1 MTTREQGFLL
11 LTSSL
16 GDPQR
21 KSLSLHQFRTLILR
35 SKKYPKLR
43 NASTVTLEDMAAMG
57 YDRKMAERVVHLFSQ
72 REQMMGYV
80 KAGARQG
87 CSFVGLTNP
96 DYPIRLA
103 YRLDMDTPTVLWT
116 KGDKTLLQKP
126 AIALVGSREG
136 REENI
141 EFAHEVGRLA
151 AKLGYVLVSGNA
163 RGADRTA
170 QNACLAA
177 GGQVISVVADRLT
190 EQTGD
195 KNVLYISEDGFD
207 LPFSSRRALLR
218 NRIIHALGEKT
229 FVAQS
234 EYGRGGTWD
243 GTVKNLR
250 HGWSPVYCFHDGSRA
265 AAEFGAMGAGLITIK
280 EIKTAI
286 ETQRKGES
294 FI

>member
-57 YDRKMAERVVHLFSQ
+57 YDRKMAERVVYLFSQ

-80 KAGARQG
+80 KAGEKQG
-87 CSFVGLTNP
+87 CSLVGLTNP

-103 YRLDMDTPTVLWT
+103 YRLDMDTSTVLWT

-136 REENI
+136 REENM

-265 AAEFGAMGAGLITIK
+265 AAEFGTMGAGLITIK

-286 ETQRKGES
+286 ETQRKGED

>member
-35 SKKYPKLR
+35 SKKYPNLR
-43 NASTVTLEDMAAMG
+43 NATTVTLEDMAAMG
-57 YDRKMAERVVHLFSQ
+57 YDRKMAERVVYLFSQ
-72 REQMMGYV
+72 REQMLRYV
-80 KAGARQG
+80 KAGEKQG
-87 CSFVGLTNP
+87 CSLVGLTNP
-96 DYPIRLA
+96 HYPVRLA
-103 YRLDMDTPTVLWT
+103 YRLDMDTPTVLWA

-136 REENI
+136 REENM
-141 EFAHEVGRLA
+141 EFAHQVGRLA

-190 EQTGD
+190 EQTAD
-195 KNVLYISEDGFD
+195 KNILYISEDGFD

-265 AAEFGAMGAGLITIK
+265 AGELGTMGACLIAAS
-280 EIKTAI
+280 EIKAAI
-286 ETQRKGES
+286 QEERKGES